1 MNKARWIVVLT
12 TITALLF
19 TGVAYAGQGNSKGNN
34 GNNNNKYKNNDKVI
48 EVNLS
53 KSQNSGKSR
62 NENQISKRQ
71 GFGPGEEAKALK
83 EQIKQRN
90 RTIKQNEDECNQLKK
105 QIKHRCQDMKKCVQ
119 RQRNQENTEL
129 DQEQAA
135 NINTSLETLKGKNKQ
150 LRNER
155 QCYKKN
161 MARLK
166 SNKRAGNKAALVEDL
181 DEIIELQNERIK
193 ALQDTLNGLD
203 NLEQTLK

>member
-12 TITALLF
+12 AITALLF
-19 TGVAYAGQGNSKGNN
+19 TGVAYAGQGNSKGSN
-34 GNNNNKYKNNDKVI
+34 GSNENKHQNKNQVI
-48 EVNLS
+48 EVNLGAKE
-53 KSQNSGKSR
+53 KSQN
-62 NENQISKRQ
+62 ENQVCSRQ
-71 GFGPGEEAKALK
+71 GFGPGEDAKVLR
-83 EQIKQRN
+83 EQIRERN
-90 RTIKQNEDECNQLKK
+90 RTIKENEDKCNQLKK

-161 MARLK
+161 MSRLK

-181 DEIIELQNERIK
+181 DEIIELQNERIE
-193 ALQDTLNGLD
+193 ALQDTLNELD